1 MANSTADIQKLYIA
15 YFNRP
20 ADIDGLAYWA
30 ASSMSLKE
38 ISNSFAAQK
47 EYKDAYDGLGINQ
60 VVNTIYKNMF
70 GHDADF
76 AGLNY
81 WVAEINAG
89 RVTLG
94 TAAYMILAG
103 AKDAD
108 KTAIDSKTTAA
119 DAFTKA
125 MDTTAEKVA
134 YESTSGK
141 TLAKIWLSKV
151 VDAASLATA
160 TAAVDSTLAAIVGG
174 GIDGVTLTNGTDI
187 RDGVVFNAPQVY
199 TPGGDDRINSLQDE
213 DVLTGTGTGAT
224 KNVLTATL
232 GNANDNGATTVTP
245 TLNNMDIINVAFTG
259 SGGTAVRNL
268 DLQDAT
274 RVGEV
279 NISRVSSISN
289 TARIENLQSVVSKMS
304 VTNSNANN
312 AGEIEFSFGTDV
324 LKGDNTGALTVSNV
338 QVNAVYVGENTSGT
352 GSSGVGLNGYETLT
366 LDSKGA
372 ANTIGNLYLPMDTG
386 VKGKLIITG
395 DKNLNLSTKTVIGS
409 ISPTVTNNVE
419 ATTYAGGVQSANGRI
434 SAIDASAFTGNL
446 TLNIGNGILTTGQ
459 AETSGVK
466 QNVTITGGKGADH
479 FILADTVETGDSI
492 TGGDGED
499 TLTIVNGGNVTGGAT
514 GSSVITKVE
523 KLNVFMNGANST
535 VAFTKLPDVTGV
547 TVRNIGNDGFNGV
560 QNGTVNFNLTG
571 MTAAQAQAITLMH
584 STSKNGDMSRTTVTP
599 SLATDGAADTVAVN
613 LVDGVNTD
621 TKFSFT
627 LNAANFE
634 NVTIVDG
641 DSESNVVELTQFAN
655 HTGTVT
661 LTGGKAG
668 TSINLDVDTAA
679 GFGATVGF
687 IRANVDNGANGQG
700 RIDVANLA
708 TEVRLGTSVFDAS
721 AEASNVIARFSTNAA
736 SATGAQKITTGSG
749 NDVVIFDNQ
758 NDNRAG
764 LTISDTVDGG
774 TGSDTLVIDGHLAA
788 AGTIALGASEW
799 TNVSN
804 FETIQLAG
812 ANGGATSYKLTL
824 TDTLIA
830 KNNANGVLAIVNDND
845 GKNNVSLA
853 AGGVDTNPD
862 GTSQESAV
870 TIDAH
875 FLNNTSRF
883 SYKGEEG
890 GTKTA
895 DRIIMSDVNL
905 NGSHTINGGAADID
919 SATFVG
925 NGDTLEVR
933 NNAVV
938 TLGDLEGVSNIGT
951 ISFTNDQAVV
961 QTLTLQLDTATV
973 DRLVDSFHSASA
985 TEVEVLNIKL
995 NETYTGFTSSAA
1007 GVVLDLDASLMD
1019 SSVALNITAPAF
1031 GGVVGNVAFNIISGQ
1046 GADTFAL
1053 QGGLTTAVDLIN
1065 LNTFGN
1071 DTITNFKANGT
1082 ADKLQLSKALFTAL
1096 TSVVGNG
1103 FSVPGDAN
1111 IGAAAIS
1118 NTSAGFIKVDTTGG
1132 NSVVYY
1138 DADGAGAGV
1147 AVLIGTVNGVL
1158 AAADFNIIA

>member
-1 MANSTADIQKLYIA
+1 MANSIADIQKLYIA

-20 ADIDGLAYWA
+20 ADVDGLKYWA
-30 ASSMSLKE
+30 ASSMSLKD

-47 EYKDAYDGLGINQ
+47 EYKDVYENLGVRQVINA
-60 VVNTIYKNMF
+60 IYKNMF
-70 GHDADF
+70 GHEADF

-81 WVAEINAG
+81 WVDEISAG
-89 RVTLG
+89 RATLG
-94 TAAYMILAG
+94 TAAFLILTG

-108 KTAIDSKTTAA
+108 KVAIDSKASAA

-125 MDTTAEKVA
+125 MDTTAETAA
-134 YESTSGK
+134 YETTAGK
-141 TLAKIWLSKV
+141 ALAKVWLSKV
-151 VDAASLATA
+151 FDVASLATA
-160 TAAVDSTLAAIVGG
+160 TAAIDSTLAAIVGG

-259 SGGTAVRNL
+259 SGGTAVQNL

-279 NISRVSSISN
+279 NISRVSSTSN

-312 AGEIEFSFGTDV
+312 AGVIEFSFGTDV
-324 LKGDNTGALTVSNV
+324 LKGDNAGALTVSNV
-338 QVNAVYVGENTSGT
+338 QVSAINVGENTSGT
-352 GSSGVGLNGYETLT
+352 GASGVGLNGYETLT

-372 ANTIGNLYLPMDTG
+372 ANTIGNLNLPMDTG
-386 VKGKLIITG
+386 TNGKLIITG

-409 ISPTVTNNVE
+409 ATVANNVE
-419 ATTYAGGVQSANGRI
+419 AITYAGGVQLANGRI
-434 SAIDASAFTGNL
+434 AAIDASAFTGNL
-446 TLNIGNGILTTGQ
+446 TLNIGNGILTTGK

-499 TLTIVNGGNVTGGAT
+499 TLTIVTGGNVTGGAS

-523 KLNVFMNGANST
+523 KLNVFMDGANST

-547 TVRNIGNDGFNGV
+547 TVRNIGNNGTNGAN
-560 QNGTVNFNLTG
+560 NGTVNFSLTG
-571 MTAAQAQAITLMH
+571 MTAAQAQAITLLH
-584 STSKNGDMSRTTVTP
+584 STTGNGDITHTTVTP
-599 SLATDGAADTVAVN
+599 SLATDGAADTVAVTIM
-613 LVDGVNTD
+613 DGVNTD
-621 TKFSFT
+621 GKFSFT
-627 LNAANFE
+627 LNGSNFE
-634 NVTIVDG
+634 NVTIADN
-641 DSESNVVELTQFAN
+641 DSESNVVELTAFAN

-679 GFGATVGF
+679 AANSLTGF
-687 IRANVDNGANGQG
+687 IRAHTNQGSNGVG
-700 RIDVANLA
+700 RADVANLA
-708 TEVRLGTSVFDAS
+708 TEVRLGTTVFDAS

-774 TGSDTLVIDGHLAA
+774 TGTDTLVIDGHLAA

-812 ANGGATSYKLTL
+812 ANGGATNYKLTL

-845 GKNNVSLA
+845 TANNISVA
-853 AGGVDTNPD
+853 AGGVDTA
-862 GTSQESAV
+862 GTGVESAV

-890 GTKTA
+890 AGQTA

-905 NGSHTINGGAADID
+905 NGSHTINGGAADYN
-919 SATFVG
+919 SATFAG

-973 DRLVDSFHSASA
+973 DRLVDSFHTAS
-985 TEVEVLNIKL
+985 TSEVEVLNIKL
-995 NETYTGFTSSAA
+995 NETYTGFTSSTA
-1007 GVVLDLDASLMD
+1007 GVNLDLDASLVG
-1019 SSVALNITAPAF
+1019 STVSLNISAALVAA
-1031 GGVVGNVAFNIISGQ
+1031 GKVGINFISGQ
-1046 GADTFAL
+1046 GNDTVAL
-1053 QGGLTTAVDLIN
+1053 QAANVQRDLVT
-1065 LNTFGN
+1065 LNTSGV
-1071 DTITNFKANGT
+1071 DTITNFDQGALAT
-1082 ADKLQLSKALFTAL
+1082 SDKLQLSKALFASL

-1103 FSVPGDAN
+1103 FSVAGDAN
-1111 IGAAAIS
+1111 IAAAAVS
-1118 NTSAGFIKVDTTGG
+1118 NTSAGFIKIDTTGG

-1138 DADGAGAGV
+1138 DADGAGNGV
-1147 AVLIGTVNGVL
+1147 AVQIATLNGIVL
-1158 AAADFNIIA
+1158 TATDFNIIA